1 MLEVGAGNGS
11 TTKILWNK
19 SVTKWICLEPDHKL
33 FLSLKTKLDKKNL
46 PHNCE
51 LHHGILSS
59 IKSKTF
65 DCIAYI
71 DVLEHIKDDGE
82 ELRQTTELLSSNG
95 KLIILSPA
103 YNWLFSPFDKSIG
116 HVRRY
121 NYDSLKTLES
131 KSLKLTHYEY
141 LDSVGII
148 LSLLNKVA
156 LKQTYPTKK
165 QIMIWDKFVVPL
177 SKIIDPF
184 VARSFGK
191 SIIGI
196 YTKVN

>member
-1 MLEVGAGNGS
+1 M
-11 TTKILWNK
+11 
-19 SVTKWICLEPDHKL
+19 
-33 FLSLKTKLDKKNL
+33 
-46 PHNCE
+46 
-51 LHHGILSS
+51 
-59 IKSKTF
+59 
-65 DCIAYI
+65 
-71 DVLEHIKDDGE
+71 
-82 ELRQTTELLSSNG
+82 
-95 KLIILSPA
+95 
-103 YNWLFSPFDKSIG
+103 
-116 HVRRY
+116 RRY